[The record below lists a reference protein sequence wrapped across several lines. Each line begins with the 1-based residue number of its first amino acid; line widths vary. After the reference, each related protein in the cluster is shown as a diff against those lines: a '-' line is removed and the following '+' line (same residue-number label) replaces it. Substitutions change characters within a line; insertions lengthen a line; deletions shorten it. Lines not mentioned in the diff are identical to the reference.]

1 MWGVGTA
8 IHLSQWCLPSQPL
21 VSAWDTVLSTDSL
34 HFQSCTLCFAEG
46 TREVERAVLFLALI
60 RNGSHHP
67 LEMGLKARVAWNS
80 LRTKKGQGGKGGVCL
95 LSLDLI
101 RTGSMSVSLQVLSLF
116 SSSVTPLPLSQT
128 SPAFLHRSK
137 LLPHPCHLC
146 YLFSFSAIWVFCS
159 VGLMSIKLQTP
170 LTEADHDNTLLS
182 SSRFLDAFSR
192 RSGLNW
198 HWRVVGQV
206 QKHQAL
212 SEHPLELSA
221 HVKTSS
227 LGNLCDCT
235 E

>member
-1 MWGVGTA
+1 M
-8 IHLSQWCLPSQPL
+8 
-21 VSAWDTVLSTDSL
+21 LSTDPV
-34 HFQSCTLCFAEG
+34 HFQSCTLCFSEG
-46 TREVERAVLFLALI
+46 TRKVERAALLLAPI

-67 LEMGLKARVAWNS
+67 LETGLRARVAQIS
-80 LRTKKGQGGKGGVCL
+80 LRTKRRQGGNCL
-95 LSLDLI
+95 LALDLV
-101 RTGSMSVSLQVLSLF
+101 RTGSMSVLLQVLSLF
-116 SSSVTPLPLSQT
+116 SSSTTPLSLSQT

-137 LLPHPCHLC
+137 LLPHPCHTC
-146 YLFSFSAIWVFCS
+146 YLFNFSAIWAFCS
-159 VGLMSIKLQTP
+159 VGLMSIKLQRP
-170 LTEADHDNTLLS
+170 LTEADHDNMLCS
-182 SSRFLDAFSR
+182 SSHFFHAFCQ

-198 HWRVVGQV
+198 HWLVVGRV